1 MNLIY
6 GIKDKPKFVQLIVFA
21 LQQMLAI
28 MAATLVVPVLVNANG
43 VQNLEMDIAA
53 ALLGAGMGT
62 GVYITVT
69 KAKSPVFLGSSFA
82 FLSAMYSAT
91 AFGYFGIIVGAILAG
106 LVYVV
111 IAIAIKAFGTRW
123 IDKLMPPIIIGP
135 TVAIIG
141 LSLAGSAI
149 SDLTNVT
156 SGSYSLIHILCGLVT
171 LLVVVVCS
179 TFGKKMAKLIPF
191 IIGILSGYVFAGI
204 LTIIGN
210 ATNCDAL
217 KVLDVSALTALD
229 FSSIDGWIH
238 VPQFAFL

>member
-62 GVYITVT
+62 GVYIAFT

-123 IDKLMPPIIIGP
+123 IDKLMPPIIIGQRLP
-135 TVAIIG
+135 SSASP
-141 LSLAGSAI
+141 LQEAPSAI
-149 SDLTNVT
+149 LPT
-156 SGSYSLIHILCGLVT
+156 SLPAPI
-171 LLVVVVCS
+171 
-179 TFGKKMAKLIPF
+179 A
-191 IIGILSGYVFAGI
+191 
-204 LTIIGN
+204 
-210 ATNCDAL
+210 
-217 KVLDVSALTALD
+217 
-229 FSSIDGWIH
+229 SSISSADS
-238 VPQFAFL
+238 